1 MPPSVSMMSRCT
13 WRLGSGK
20 AAGTGGN
27 KKTPLTCVRGEKDPF
42 HGTTLICLP
51 NGRHLTSSCNG
62 DEPFRSSRT
71 APKWLASRRG
81 LRACTGPLSLKAGFT
96 RLALSSRL
104 LFIHYT
110 ASKGFVKPGSTK
122 FHASSDETGWVSSGP
137 LPPICISCHWA
148 RVISSCRGLEPS
160 KGPTMPRSSIWSTRR
175 AARE

>member
-1 MPPSVSMMSRCT
+1 MYLARVT
-13 WRLGSGK
+13 AAK

-51 NGRHLTSSCNG
+51 KGRHLTSSCNG

-96 RLALSSRL
+96 RLALSSL
-104 LFIHYT
+104 LLVSHYT
-110 ASKGFVKPGSTK
+110 ASKEFVKPGSTK
-122 FHASSDETGWVSSGP
+122 FHGSSFGNGGASSAAPPV
-137 LPPICISCHWA
+137 PPICISCHWA
-148 RVISSCRGLEPS
+148 RVMSSCRGLEPS